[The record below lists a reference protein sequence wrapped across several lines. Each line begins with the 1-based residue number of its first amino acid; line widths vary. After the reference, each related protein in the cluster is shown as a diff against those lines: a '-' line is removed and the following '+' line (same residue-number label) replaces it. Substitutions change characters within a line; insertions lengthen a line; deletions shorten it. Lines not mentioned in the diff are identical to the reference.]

1 MEDTDPE
8 PAEKALADGASQVDT
23 EAIIE
28 QIWDDLGGAT
38 SRSVITETVLE
49 VAPAFQAARVKIYV
63 PIFLRKEVLRRLQGG
78 LAHPQGA
85 GERESAHHDSGET
98 TTSSR
103 DEAVEGR
110 VMQAELKLG
119 PARTG

>member
-1 MEDTDPE
+1 MEDIDPQ
-8 PAEKALADGASQVDT
+8 PAEKALVDGVSQLDT

-38 SRSVITETVLE
+38 ARSVISETVLE

-63 PIFLRKEVLRRLQGG
+63 PIFLRREVLRRLQGG

-85 GERESAHHDSGET
+85 REPESTHHASGKT
-98 TTSSR
+98 ATASR
-103 DEAVEGR
+103 DEAVEGAT
-110 VMQAELKLG
+110 MQAELKLG